1 MDMIDQS
8 TETDQVIA
16 NPELSITQKSTEID
30 PKEMKQEDRRELGES
45 HYKMGKI
52 YYDKS
57 DLENAKQHF
66 DKALSLCFETGDF
79 FFEFKT
85 LGFLIR
91 IASEML
97 DQELSESY
105 IRRSELIVDRAM
117 SELGSL
123 NSEVFYNAGVAKT
136 YRGNFAEAFQNFEMA
151 IQSSRSEN
159 EPDILAKSYYA
170 LASGNFQMKNLE
182 KSLEYLGQLSEI
194 LKILGKTYLKGTLN
208 LLYGNIYSE
217 LGDYDKAL
225 NFYSGANNHFMN
237 KACWN
242 LYGYILL
249 GRGTIFKKMGKYN
262 KSLWYFQMAL
272 DAINPGAFRRLDKL
286 VNSEISDVNDSNV
299 DIYLD
304 RNNRMVHEKNIG
316 TVDFKHRFVLLEI
329 LFLLARNPGVYYD
342 KDKLSRMIWKDEY
355 NPLIHDKLIY
365 TSISRLRKLIEPKT
379 EKKKYI
385 IRGKDGYAF
394 NPYVNTRFNREAN
407 TSVGS
412 LGNIDISSPV

>member
-1 MDMIDQS
+1 ME
-8 TETDQVIA
+8 TTNTDQETISTKELAKNTNV
-16 NPELSITQKSTEID
+16 NPR
-30 PKEMKQEDRRELGES
+30 EMRPDERRVMGES
-45 HYKMGKI
+45 HYRMGKLH
-52 YYDKS
+52 YDKS
-57 DLENAKQHF
+57 DLLKAKEHF
-66 DKALSLCFETGDF
+66 EKALSLCFETQDF

-91 IASEML
+91 VASELL
-97 DQELSESY
+97 DKDLSESY
-105 IRRSELIVDRAM
+105 IRRSEMIVEGA
-117 SELGSL
+117 SNELGSL
-123 NSEVFYNAGVAKT
+123 NAEVFYNIGVVKT
-136 YRGNFAEAFQNFEMA
+136 YRGKYDEAFQNFEMA

-170 LASGNFQMKNLE
+170 LASGNFQLKNLE

-217 LGDYDKAL
+217 LGDFEKAL
-225 NFYSGANNHFMN
+225 NFYSAANKHLMS
-237 KACWN
+237 KSCWN

-272 DAINPGAFRRLDKL
+272 DVIDGTSFHRLEKL
-286 VNSEISDVNDSNV
+286 VQAEINDVNDSNI

-304 RNNRMVHEKNIG
+304 KNNRMVHEKTLG
-316 TVDFKHRFVLLEI
+316 TIDFKHRFVLLEI
-329 LFLLARNPGVYYD
+329 LFLLAKNPGIYYD

-365 TSISRLRKLIEPKT
+365 TSVSRLRKLIEPKT

-385 IRGKDGYAF
+385 IRGKDGYSF
-394 NPYVNTRFNREAN
+394 NPYVNIRFNREAN
-407 TSVGS
+407 TSVNS
-412 LGNIDISSPV
+412 LGNIDLSSPV